1 MDLQNVKKK
10 VSVFRAHGHKACMY
24 FYNHDSHVNDE
35 GVPPFPFSSM
45 SSIPF
50 SSMLSIIVEH
60 NGWDESVSDGRKD
73 RFHYFLHL
81 ANRCY
86 T

>member
-1 MDLQNVKKK
+1 MDLQNVEKK

-35 GVPPFPFSSM
+35 GVPPFPFSSV
-45 SSIPF
+45 SST
-50 SSMLSIIVEH
+50 IVEH

-73 RFHYFLHL
+73 RFHYFSHL

-86 T
+86 A

>member
-24 FYNHDSHVNDE
+24 FYNHNSHLKD

-45 SSIPF
+45 SST
-50 SSMLSIIVEH
+50 IVEH

-73 RFHYFLHL
+73 RFNYFSHL

>member
-1 MDLQNVKKK
+1 VDLQNVKKK

-24 FYNHDSHVNDE
+24 IYNHDSHLKDE

-45 SSIPF
+45 SST
-50 SSMLSIIVEH
+50 IVEH
-60 NGWDESVSDGRKD
+60 NGWDEFS
-73 RFHYFLHL
+73 HL

-86 T
+86 A